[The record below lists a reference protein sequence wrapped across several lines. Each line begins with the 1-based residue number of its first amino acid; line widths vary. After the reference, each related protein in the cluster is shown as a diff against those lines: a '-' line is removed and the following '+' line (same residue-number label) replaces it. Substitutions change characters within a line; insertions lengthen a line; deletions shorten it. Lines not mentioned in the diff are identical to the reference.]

1 MPHRKC
7 QSFAIPLAR
16 IWEDL
21 IQILFGDGPTYF
33 EWASRDPG
41 KPVTKPV
48 AHVSGERLQHGDQ
61 DAHSRVKHK
70 IDTQRRHTR
79 DLLPEVC
86 SCHSR
91 RHIDFLAFC
100 LRFPANCGQ
109 FGDLKSR

>member
-48 AHVSGERLQHGDQ
+48 AHVSGERLQH
-61 DAHSRVKHK
+61 
-70 IDTQRRHTR
+70 
-79 DLLPEVC
+79 
-86 SCHSR
+86 
-91 RHIDFLAFC
+91 
-100 LRFPANCGQ
+100 
-109 FGDLKSR
+109 